1 MAALFFVKLFF
12 MNKNFILFL
21 FLTVISSFGL
31 KAQNIT
37 IGTSTTASYFFGP
50 YYRSSAASAINYSK
64 YAYLYTPD
72 ELATIPVGSTITMIE
87 WEKSAGTISAPNN
100 FQVYLE
106 NNTSTSLTAGTT
118 WGTFTTSATNVYS
131 NANQGFTVTGP
142 GWEGFTL
149 SSGFLYTGGSLQVL
163 TDFFKQGTASG
174 ANNFYYTNIPGKALG
189 WASNVVGSAATT
201 LSTTTYGNNRPNIR
215 ITFTPPPTCTGI
227 PNGGISTSA
236 ISTICPSINFVAQ
249 LSNASQGAGIT
260 YQWQASTDGVNY
272 STIPGATNA
281 SLTANQTSNTYYQ
294 CVVTC
299 VPSGQSGSSAPIQ
312 ITTEPFANCYCTSS
326 ATTTFNEEI
335 LNVTI
340 GSLNN
345 SSTCSS
351 TGGAGS
357 VQSQY
362 SNYTTSISAPS
373 LAATA
378 TYNLSVSVGT
388 CGTNNNNMMKVFIDY
403 NQNGL
408 FTDAGETVYA
418 TATPSLGANVQNA
431 SIVIP
436 STALPGQT
444 RMRVVTVQTTSAN
457 NVTPCGTYS
466 WGETEDYTVTIAPA
480 PTCPQ
485 PTSITLVDA
494 NNTTA
499 LLQWSNGGSE
509 TQWQIEYGVQGF
521 TQGSGT
527 TVIVNSNPGAINGLT
542 PNTFYQAYVG
552 AICSPG
558 DSSFWT
564 GLVSFNTYN
573 QGTFIDWD
581 DSCPTTGFID
591 ISSTGS
597 ILTLNDNDEAPLTF
611 QFPVFFQ
618 ATPYANATIGNN
630 GALVFGTTTAQ
641 IDLNN
646 TSTTIAAT
654 GLYPFWDDLAST
666 GAGIWTQTIGVA
678 PNRKQIVMWEKDRVG
693 AAGNTIK
700 FEIIIEEFS
709 QEIYFLYDDVLTGLL
724 AYDNGASAT
733 IGLAGNNQDIEIS
746 LNSPT
751 YLSAN
756 SCVHFVYTDCPKP
769 TNLVATSILSDGASF
784 SWSTGLGNETAW
796 TVIYGPQGF
805 DPATSGTTLPATT
818 QTITLSGL
826 TQLTQYDIYVYAN
839 CGVGLASVGLYGTF
853 FTPPYCANPTSMI
866 NTTAPDA
873 ILATWAWTASS
884 ANYPATAFNVQYG
897 PTGFDLYTGTTATF
911 DNNLTDIISNPN
923 LMAGGVY
930 QLYVQAVCGNDTSV
944 FVGPFSVI
952 MPLTNDSI
960 CGAELIPVN
969 GTAYTFNNLGAT
981 ITPSETALAP
991 PATGANTTTGWFNS
1005 NLNLTTWFKF
1015 VAPNSGNVRIN
1026 CTGIAFNGQIAVY
1039 NSLNCSTAQ
1048 LSDLIGANDNE
1059 IGGTSFAPNFTLCG
1073 LTPNQTY
1080 YMLHD
1085 AFSFTGG
1092 NYSLSISEI
1101 DLNAGVTG
1109 NQMNICF
1116 GDTANLFNG
1125 ISNYDAGGIWTQQ
1138 IPTLGLQDS
1147 LFITSGLASI
1157 VFNFTYSLGDGC
1169 ALDNVSAS
1177 VKVFSP
1183 SSAGNDG
1190 ILTVC
1195 KKEPFL
1201 LLAALSGN
1209 VDVGGT
1215 WYDSQNQ
1222 PLASNI
1228 DTAGNFP
1235 GQFNYDYIVGNGVC
1249 PDDTANVLIVV
1260 DPTCT
1265 YVGMDEQLF
1274 SEIEIYPNPTSGLF
1288 QISNPGNLNLEIE
1301 ITDLQSKRILN
1312 TTLDSTTKSI
1322 NLESCTPGVYF
1333 VKLYNASSQM
1343 IYRIIKN

>member
-1 MAALFFVKLFF
+1 MRIRHLLL
-12 MNKNFILFL
+12 ILGFSPVL
-21 FLTVISSFGL
+21 LLGQSV
-31 KAQNIT
+31 T
-37 IGTSTTASYFFGP
+37 IGTSTNATNGYFYGP
-50 YYRSSAASAINYSK
+50 YYRSSATSGINYSK
-64 YAYLYTPD
+64 YAYLYTAD
-72 ELATIPVGSTITMIE
+72 ELVTIPVGSTITMIE
-87 WEKSAGTISAPNN
+87 WQKSVGTIAAPNN
-100 FQVYLE
+100 FQIYLE
-106 NNTSTSLTAGTT
+106 NNTATTLTAGTT
-118 WGTFTTSATNVYS
+118 WGSLTSTATNVYS
-131 NANQGFTVTGP
+131 NANQGFTVVGP

-149 SSGFLYTGGSLQVL
+149 ATGFVYTGGSLEIL
-163 TDFFKQGTASG
+163 TDFFRQGTASG
-174 ANNFYYTNIPGKALG
+174 ANNFFFTPTPGKAIG
-189 WASNVVGSAATT
+189 WANNLVGSSATPLATT
-201 LSTTTYGNNRPNIR
+201 SYGNNRPNIR

-227 PNGGISTSA
+227 PDGGISTSA
-236 ISTICPSINFVAQ
+236 ISSICPSIDFVAQ
-249 LSNASQGAGIT
+249 LTNASQGDGIT
-260 YQWQASTDGVNY
+260 YQWQASSDGISY
-272 STIPGATNA
+272 AAIPGATNP
-281 SLTANQTSNTYYQ
+281 SLTANQISDTYYQ

-299 VPSGQSGSSAPIQ
+299 GPSGQSGTSTPLQ
-312 ITTEPFANCYCTSS
+312 ITTTPFADCYCSSS

-335 LNVTI
+335 LNVSI

-345 SSTCSS
+345 TSTCSS

-418 TATPSLGANVQNA
+418 TATPSVGANVQNA

-485 PTSITLVDA
+485 PTNITLVDA

-521 TQGSGT
+521 TQGTGT

-542 PNTFYQAYVG
+542 PNTFYQAYVR

-581 DSCPTTGFID
+581 NSCPTTGFID

-597 ILTLNDNDEAPLTF
+597 ILTLNDNDEAPLIF

-654 GLYPFWDDLAST
+654 GLFPFWDDLAST

-700 FEIIIEEFS
+700 FELIIEEFS
-709 QEIYFLYDDVLTGLL
+709 QEIYFLYDDVLTGSL

-911 DNNLTDIISNPN
+911 DNDLTDIVSNPN

-944 FVGPFSVI
+944 YVGPFSVI

-981 ITPSETALAP
+981 VTPSETALAP

-1059 IGGTSFAPNFTLCG
+1059 IGGTSLAPNFTLCG

-1147 LFITSGLASI
+1147 LFITTGLASI
-1157 VFNFTYSLGDGC
+1157 VFNFTYTLLDGC
-1169 ALDNVSAS
+1169 ATDNVSAS

-1190 ILTVC
+1190 VLTVC

-1215 WYDSQNQ
+1215 WYDPQNQ
-1222 PLASNI
+1222 PLASNL

-1235 GQFNYDYIVGNGVC
+1235 GQFNYDYIVGNGIC

-1265 YVGMDEQLF
+1265 YVGVDEQLF

-1288 QISNPGNLNLEIE
+1288 QISNPGNVTLEIE
-1301 ITDLQSKRILN
+1301 ITDIQSKSILN

>member
-1 MAALFFVKLFF
+1 MRIRHLLL
-12 MNKNFILFL
+12 ILGFSPVL
-21 FLTVISSFGL
+21 LLGQSV
-31 KAQNIT
+31 T
-37 IGTSTTASYFFGP
+37 IGTSTNATNGYFYGP
-50 YYRSSAASAINYSK
+50 YYRSSAGSGINYSK
-64 YAYLYTPD
+64 YAYLYTAD
-72 ELATIPVGSTITMIE
+72 ELVTIPVGSTITMIE
-87 WEKSAGTISAPNN
+87 WQKSVGTIAAPNN
-100 FQVYLE
+100 FQIYLE
-106 NNTSTSLTAGTT
+106 NNTATTLTAGTT
-118 WGTFTTSATNVYS
+118 WGSLTSTATNVYS
-131 NANQGFTVTGP
+131 NANQGFTVVGP

-149 SSGFLYTGGSLQVL
+149 ATGFVYTGGSLEIL
-163 TDFFKQGTASG
+163 TDFFRQGTASG
-174 ANNFYYTNIPGKALG
+174 ANNFFFTPTPGKAIG
-189 WASNVVGSAATT
+189 WANNLVGSSATPLATT
-201 LSTTTYGNNRPNIR
+201 SYGNNRPNIR

-227 PNGGISTSA
+227 PDGGISTSA
-236 ISTICPSINFVAQ
+236 ISSICPSIDFVAQ
-249 LSNASQGAGIT
+249 LTNASQGDGIT
-260 YQWQASTDGVNY
+260 YQWQASSDGISY
-272 STIPGATNA
+272 AAIPGATNP
-281 SLTANQTSNTYYQ
+281 SLTANQISDTYYQ

-299 VPSGQSGSSAPIQ
+299 GPSGQSGTSTPLL
-312 ITTEPFANCYCTSS
+312 ITTTPFANCYCSSS
-326 ATTTFNEEI
+326 ASTTFNEEI
-335 LNVTI
+335 LNVSI

-345 SSTCSS
+345 TSTCSS

-418 TATPSLGANVQNA
+418 TATPSVGANVQNA

-485 PTSITLVDA
+485 PTNITLVDA

-521 TQGSGT
+521 TQGTGT

-542 PNTFYQAYVG
+542 PNTFYQAYVR

-581 DSCPTTGFID
+581 NSCPTTGFID

-597 ILTLNDNDEAPLTF
+597 ILTLNDNDEAPLIF

-654 GLYPFWDDLAST
+654 GLYPFWDDVAST

-700 FEIIIEEFS
+700 FELIIEEAS
-709 QEIYFLYDDVLTGLL
+709 QEIYFLYDDVLTGSL

-746 LNSPT
+746 LNSTT

-853 FTPPYCANPTSMI
+853 FTPPYCANPTSMM

-897 PTGFDLYTGTTATF
+897 PTEFDLYTGTTATF
-911 DNNLTDIISNPN
+911 DNDLTDIVSNPN

-944 FVGPFSVI
+944 YVGPFSVI

-981 ITPSETALAP
+981 VTPSETALAP

-1059 IGGTSFAPNFTLCG
+1059 IGGTSLAPNFTLCG

-1147 LFITSGLASI
+1147 LFITTGLASI
-1157 VFNFTYSLGDGC
+1157 VFNFTYTLLDGC
-1169 ALDNVSAS
+1169 ATDNVSAS

-1190 ILTVC
+1190 VLTVC

-1215 WYDSQNQ
+1215 WYDPQNQ
-1222 PLASNI
+1222 PLASNL

-1235 GQFNYDYIVGNGVC
+1235 GQFNYDYIVGNGIC

-1265 YVGMDEQLF
+1265 YVGVDEQLF

-1288 QISNPGNLNLEIE
+1288 QISNPGNVTLEIE
-1301 ITDLQSKRILN
+1301 ITDIQSKSILN